1 MKMKFLKTLAL
12 FMTFVLGFGM
22 LSACGSSIDGIDKN
36 KTQLFIANYEGGVGR
51 AWLDEAVARF
61 EKYYENESFET
72 GKKGVHVHIKS
83 DKQVALSQ
91 LKGSSHYIFLTGGN
105 LFNNYISEGD
115 FVKITDIVSQE
126 KLPGE
131 NKYIADKLS
140 ADTKAALTALNGDY
154 YALPTA
160 QSLGGVTYNKH
171 LFDAK
176 GFYFADN
183 PSEAPIKNVNDKRY
197 GFVLGSDIKKS
208 TGPDALYGTSDDGLP
223 SSVEELKKLCDCMVQ
238 LNVTPFICYAYSSHY
253 TQNLLQSLWANLA
266 GYDELMLSLS
276 ADSSRYG
283 KTDLVEIGSNGKIVK
298 EAGKVKILEDQEI
311 NDANGY
317 LLSRQA
323 SMYYAL
329 DFMQYIFSADRI
341 NSYLVPAS
349 LTSALSHTDAQ
360 LDFLRSEAIGT
371 PIGML
376 IEGSY
381 WENETK
387 DAGNLK
393 TMQDLYSDYYN
404 EIDYRFMPMPHQ
416 YQGRVTPIGTVG
428 ENGLTEKDGLKQ
440 IGVDNLYNY
449 VIINAHA
456 VKNNAAAE
464 RVSKLFVQFL
474 YTDESLRNSTVTN
487 GMSKDIDYT
496 LSDNEYNSLS
506 TFAKSVYDI
515 KTNGQII
522 VPISSSPVFVKNMSS
537 FSFNTLTSPMWGTEN
552 YNYPIN
558 GFRDGYTLDS
568 YFEAMVSK
576 HDASWWGKL
585 N

>member
-1 MKMKFLKTLAL
+1 MKKNFLKTLAL
-12 FMTFVLGFGM
+12 FFAFVLSFGV
-22 LSACGSSIDGIDKN
+22 LSACGPSMEGINTD
-36 KTQLFIANYEGGVGR
+36 KTQLFIANYEGGIGR
-51 AWLDEAVARF
+51 AWVDEAVARF
-61 EKYYENESFET
+61 EKYHENESFED
-72 GKKGVHVHIKS
+72 GKKGVQVHIKS
-83 DKQVALSQ
+83 DKQVSLSQ
-91 LKGSSHYIFLTGGN
+91 LNGSSHHVFFTGGN
-105 LFNNYISEGD
+105 MFNNYIAEGD

-131 NKYIADKLS
+131 DKYIADKLG

-171 LFDAK
+171 LFDSK

-183 PSEAPIKNVNDKRY
+183 PAEAPIKNAADKRY
-197 GFVLGSDIKKS
+197 GFILNSNVKKS
-208 TGPDALYGTSDDGLP
+208 TGPDALYGTTDDGLP

-276 ADSSRYG
+276 ADSNRYG
-283 KTDLVEIGSNGKIVK
+283 NTDIIEIGSNGKVVK
-298 EAGKVKILEDQEI
+298 EAGKVKILKDQEI
-311 NDANGY
+311 NNSNGY

-323 SMYYAL
+323 SQYYAL
-329 DFMQYIFSADRI
+329 DFMQYIFSPDRI
-341 NSYLVPAS
+341 NKYLVPAS

-360 LDFLRSEAIGT
+360 LDFLRSEAIGS

-393 TMQDLYSDYYN
+393 TMQDLYPDSYN

-416 YQGRVTPIGTVG
+416 YEGRVDAIGTVG
-428 ENGLTEKDGLKQ
+428 ENGVTEKDGIKQ

-449 VIINAHA
+449 VVINAHA
-456 VKNNAAAE
+456 VQNNPVAE

-487 GMSKDIDYT
+487 GMSKDVDYT
-496 LSDNEYNSLS
+496 LSDDEYNSLS

-515 KTNGQII
+515 KANGQIV
-522 VPISSSPVFVKNMSS
+522 VPISNSSIFVKNMSS
-537 FSFNTLTSPMWGTEN
+537 FSFNTLTSPMWGTEK
-552 YNYPIN
+552 YTYPIN
-558 GFRDGYTLDS
+558 GFRDGYDLDA

-576 HDASWWGKL
+576 HDATWWSKL